1 MLVQGVFFMCRQ
13 FELWG
18 WILISLGIGLL
29 LGTFL
34 ESGFV
39 QLCIAVGAIAAGI
52 MVMQRK

>member
-1 MLVQGVFFMCRQ
+1 MCRQ

>member
-1 MLVQGVFFMCRQ
+1 MCRQ

-18 WILISLGIGLL
+18 WILIALGIGLL

-39 QLCIAVGAIAAGI
+39 QLCIAIGAIAAGI